1 MRFFKIILLVLAC
14 LWAGSVSAGQNGTE
28 EVHDLG
34 TVQVMEK
41 GDREEMT
48 LTPDMDVIRV
58 DDYDK
63 PGVPQNVVDLVKD
76 LPIFDFR
83 GATDLVP
90 DDDTIYMR
98 GFQSKRFVT
107 AMDGLT
113 LRKSGGRK
121 SSHIVDYALLPTWMI
136 EEIEVLPGPHSALYP
151 SKAIGGVLNLKTR
164 TPKRFETGKPDVNV
178 STSYRSYNTQ
188 NHHVDMHGGK
198 EAFIYD
204 AGVQKYYTDGYLRHN
219 RADILTLY
227 GRAGYVQENGGYVT
241 LASSFTDADR
251 QIAVKND
258 PGDPASGYDS
268 DYPTVSDATPFY
280 DSQGPT
286 WDKIARSFNTN
297 VIQPSEWGT
306 WNFAAMYSEENRD
319 RAYEELDGTD
329 GSWDT
334 KWRQWSAKLSNELE
348 MAPGHELTSGLEMA
362 ELYDGYG
369 HCAGWTNTYD
379 DHKRIRTWSAFGQYD
394 WDITSYLNLR
404 AGLRY
409 ENLKAWVNNESS
421 STGTRFI
428 TGRDEWITRHWDQ
441 FVPKSFLTWEMD
453 HLAEWLRDTSLSA
466 GVSRI
471 WRAPDYHGDINPQG
485 RPAGAW
491 IDPEHGMG
499 YDLVFQRRLLK
510 DIQFKTDFS
519 FYEIKDFIAYN
530 YKFSNGD
537 PGPAGQEYKDKKINL
552 EKVWRKGVEISL
564 NGHLFDPLYFYVG
577 YAYVDFENRG
587 DDEDAGKTE
596 LDGRARHRVN
606 AGVKYDVLENTRL
619 LVDYKYQD
627 KQVVQ
632 NAHEDPPGS
641 DNWTFTETSIDPYHL
656 VDVAVEQTLFKEYK
670 EMRDAKVKL
679 FATNVFNERYENVDG
694 FPATDRTIGVAFEIG
709 F

>member
-14 LWAGSVSAGQNGTE
+14 LWAGSVSAAQNGTE

-164 TPKRFETGKPDVNV
+164 TPKRYETGKPDVNL

-227 GRAGYVQENGGYVT
+227 GRAGYVQKNGGHVT

-258 PGDPASGYDS
+258 PNDPKSDYDS
-268 DYPTVSDATPFY
+268 DHPTVKDSAFY
-280 DSQGPT
+280 DSQNPT
-286 WDKIARSFNTN
+286 WDKIAKSFNTS
-297 VIQPSEWGT
+297 VLQPSPWGT

-319 RAYEELDGTD
+319 RAYDNLDGTD
-329 GSWDT
+329 GSWET
-334 KWRQWSAKLSNELE
+334 KWRQWSSKLSNELE
-348 MAPGHELTSGLEMA
+348 IAPGHDLTTGLEMA

-379 DHKRIRTWSAFGQYD
+379 DHLRVRTWAAFGQYD
-394 WDITSYLNLR
+394 WDITPYLNLR

-421 STGTRFI
+421 SRGTRFI

-441 FVPKSFLTWEMD
+441 FVPKSFLTWEMG
-453 HLAEWLRDTSLSA
+453 HLAKWLRDTSLSA

-471 WRAPDYHGDINPQG
+471 WRAPDYHGDLNPQG

-491 IDPEHGMG
+491 LDPEHGMG

-530 YKFSNGD
+530 YKFSNAD

-552 EKVWRKGVEISL
+552 EKVWRKGVEVSL

-596 LDGRARHRVN
+596 LDGRAKHRVN

-627 KQVVQ
+627 NQVVQ

-641 DNWTFTETSIDPYHL
+641 DNWSFTETSISAYNV

-670 EMRDAKVKL
+670 GMRDAKIKL
-679 FATNVFNERYENVDG
+679 FATNIFDERYENEDG
-694 FPATDRTIGVAFEIG
+694 YPATDRTIGVAFSIG

>member
-1 MRFFKIILLVLAC
+1 MRFFRVVFLVLVFVCCGTAMSR
-14 LWAGSVSAGQNGTE
+14 AAQNGTE

-83 GATDLVP
+83 GASDLVP

-98 GFQSKRFVT
+98 GFHSKRFVT

-121 SSHIVDYALLPTWMI
+121 SSHIVDYGLLPPWMI

-151 SKAIGGVLNLKTR
+151 SKSIGGVLNLKTR
-164 TPKRFETGKPDVNV
+164 TPKRYETNKPDINLK
-178 STSYRSYNTQ
+178 TSLRSYNTQ
-188 NHHVDMHGGK
+188 DHQLDMHGGK

-204 AGVQKYYTDGYLRHN
+204 AGVQKYHTDGYLRHN
-219 RADILTLY
+219 GADILTLY
-227 GRAGYVQENGGYVT
+227 GRAGYVQENGGHVT

-258 PGDPASGYDS
+258 PTKSDYDS
-268 DYPTVSDATPFY
+268 DYPTVKDSEFN
-280 DSQGPT
+280 DSQNPT

-297 VIQPSEWGT
+297 VVQPSPWGT

-319 RAYEELDGTD
+319 RAYEMD
-329 GSWDT
+329 GSDDSWET
-334 KWRQWSAKLSNELE
+334 KWRQWSSKLSNELE
-348 MAPGHELTSGLEMA
+348 IAPGHELTTGLEMA

-369 HCAGWTNTYD
+369 HCAGWKAAYD
-379 DHKRIRTWSAFGQYD
+379 DHLRIRTWAGFAQYD

-409 ENLKAWVNNESS
+409 ENLKAWVNNVSS
-421 STGTRFI
+421 STGKTLI
-428 TGRDEWITRHWDQ
+428 TGREDWIERHWDQ
-441 FVPKSFLTWEMD
+441 LVPKSFLTWDMD
-453 HLAEWLRDTSLSA
+453 HLTSWLRDTSLSA

-485 RPAGAW
+485 DPTGAW
-491 IDPEHGMG
+491 LDPEHGMG

-519 FYEIKDFIAYN
+519 FYEIKDFLAYN
-530 YKFSNGD
+530 YKFKKKD
-537 PGPAGQEYKDKKINL
+537 PGPAGQEYKDKMINL
-552 EKVWRKGVEISL
+552 EKVWRKGVEVSL

-577 YAYVDFENRG
+577 YAYVDFESRG

-596 LDGRARHRVN
+596 LDGRAKHRVN

-627 KQVVQ
+627 NQVVQ

-641 DNWTFTETSIDPYHL
+641 DDWHFTETAISAYNV
-656 VDVAVEQTLFKEYK
+656 VDAAVEQTLFKEYK
-670 EMRDAKVKL
+670 GMRDAKLKL
-679 FATNVFNERYENVDG
+679 FATNIFDERYENQDG
-694 FPATDRTIGVAFEIG
+694 YPATDRTIGAAFSIS